1 MPVGKLP
8 LAVECTGALT
18 ASNGD
23 EAVSLTFKTEEGD
36 RYLLPLTVQ
45 AAEGVLKVL
54 SQWRRK
60 RDFVDHEVTGS

>member
-8 LAVECTGALT
+8 LAVECTGALN
-18 ASNGD
+18 ASNAD
-23 EAVSLTFKTEEGD
+23 EAVSLTFRTEEGD
-36 RYLLPLTVQ
+36 RYLLPLTAQ
-45 AAEGVLKVL
+45 AADGVLKVL